1 MDAHFATFKD
11 TPMGLNDDEEPYA
24 LYVEGRVGRFS
35 KREPKNVDLQFQ
47 VKHKKISKFTNLRNI
62 SWNQLFRKLFS
73 EMFLSRNVCQK
84 SVRATEKWISEISI
98 NIETYFVKATFY
110 VMIQEYWCNLISRK
124 FCENFA
130 K

>member
-47 VKHKKISKFTNLRNI
+47 VNIKKLRNSLTSEI
-62 SWNQLFRKLFS
+62 FREINSLGNYLVKCSFL
-73 EMFLSRNVCQK
+73 EMF
-84 SVRATEKWISEISI
+84 
-98 NIETYFVKATFY
+98 VKKA
-110 VMIQEYWCNLISRK
+110 
-124 FCENFA
+124 
-130 K
+130 